1 MPSERLAR
9 GLDLSRRV
17 SGDLL
22 KLVRLTRDLP
32 GFVRTPVTTDQVA
45 RQMQHDLLT
54 RPRRFLALARRG
66 IYAQPSSPYLQLLRA
81 AGCERA
87 DLESL
92 VEDEGLEGALERL
105 AAAGVYVTY
114 DELKG
119 RREAVRGSQRFHFTE
134 ADFDTP
140 LLRSHLDLPAAP
152 AARRVGSGDRSR
164 WLRSSPAPS
173 S

>member
-66 IYAQPSSPYLQLLRA
+66 NYAQPASPY
-81 AGCERA
+81 
-87 DLESL
+87 
-92 VEDEGLEGALERL
+92 
-105 AAAGVYVTY
+105 
-114 DELKG
+114 
-119 RREAVRGSQRFHFTE
+119 
-134 ADFDTP
+134 
-140 LLRSHLDLPAAP
+140 
-152 AARRVGSGDRSR
+152 
-164 WLRSSPAPS
+164 
-173 S
+173 